1 MSFYVNEISC
11 GQLTFVGYTL
21 IRSAFYQ
28 VNSLSYSLL
37 STCLYFQ
44 QLALWPLPVFTYWVK
59 IYFQEHYSDPSNK
72 LTLDRAIHLDECLSR
87 VTNDQSLSQI
97 LKRIFSKDYYKQLV
111 LTEIGG
117 IPYSYRRGKVDSL
130 TKEVESK
137 LRSSEPL

>member
-1 MSFYVNEISC
+1 MDSLRAPHPFVTNERNSIDTGFIPLIVINICFFYLSFS
-11 GQLTFVGYTL
+11 
-21 IRSAFYQ
+21 
-28 VNSLSYSLL
+28 
-37 STCLYFQ
+37 
-44 QLALWPLPVFTYWVK
+44 
-59 IYFQEHYSDPSNK
+59 
-72 LTLDRAIHLDECLSR
+72 LDRAVHLDECLSR